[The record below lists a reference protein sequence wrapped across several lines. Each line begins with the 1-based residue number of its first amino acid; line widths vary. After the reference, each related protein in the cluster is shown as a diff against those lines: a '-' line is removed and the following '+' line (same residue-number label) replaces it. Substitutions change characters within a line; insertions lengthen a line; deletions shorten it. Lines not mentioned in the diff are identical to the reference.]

1 MSSATRAAGALVL
14 ASLVATAAAAQG
26 ARTQFGAGASL
37 TFPIGDFHADANGD
51 GFKMGWQGIAL
62 LEVRPR
68 GSPVGFRVDG
78 TYGENSSNDKFNA
91 DVSAIVGAPT
101 TAKFK
106 QLGGTANVV
115 YHFRPSSG
123 GMAGYLI
130 SGIGVYSVKLAVT
143 SGSTT
148 ADTSETKFVWNFGL
162 GLTYAVG
169 GAALFFE
176 ARYVDVAKS
185 FGAAKTTF
193 IPFTAG
199 VRFGGK

>member
-1 MSSATRAAGALVL
+1 MSSATRAAGSLVL

-37 TFPIGDFHADANGD
+37 TFPMGDFHANAIGDA
-51 GFKMGWQGIAL
+51 FRMGWQGIAL

-68 GSPVGFRVDG
+68 GSPVGFGVDG

-123 GMAGYLI
+123 GMAGDPLN
-130 SGIGVYSVKLAVT
+130 GVRGYSVTLAGTFRRTDAPTSVT
-143 SGSTT
+143 PLV
-148 ADTSETKFVWNFGL
+148 SEILL
-162 GLTYAVG
+162 GPHL
-169 GAALFFE
+169 
-176 ARYVDVAKS
+176 S
-185 FGAAKTTF
+185 
-193 IPFTAG
+193 AG
-199 VRFGGK
+199 VGR